1 MEKKEITSLD
11 LRFLVKELRKTL
23 AGGLV
28 RKIYQYGTSSKSKQL
43 LLEVFVPTK
52 GAFWLY
58 IDESKIFLTKFK
70 KAIPTEPPNFCM
82 FLRKHIMGRKIKDIR
97 QHGFDRI
104 VEIEIGDNVLIVE
117 LFHPGNFILTDSTQA
132 IIMPLEVQKW
142 KDREIRPRRPYK
154 YPPKPSD
161 PFKMDLDDLR
171 TSILRSDKKIVAH
184 LATRFGLGSE
194 YAKEFCHRADIDPN
208 LTSKEMKIS
217 QLVSLHNVIDTI
229 SKRALEPSIY
239 DDFVSAFPLKSI
251 STPPKQTKTFSE
263 ALDEFFSSQ
272 QIEIVKEEKEREVV
286 EEKEKV
292 ERIVTQQTQAG
303 EKWERIEKES
313 KDRADRI
320 YNHYSTVEGALA
332 GVRKARDS
340 GLSWDEIREK
350 TSTEATP
357 EAESIKEIR
366 EGDGVIVLNLGGMDV
381 EIDITKT
388 VEENAAKYYED
399 AKWAKRKMGGL
410 GEAMEDHKEK
420 LEEAQAKEERTEQ
433 TDFREE
439 VFPKEKREYEEER
452 DERDE
457 EGEIVTAT
465 GPEEKERKP
474 RKKWYEKFR
483 WFFTSDGLLV
493 VAGKDATSNENLIK
507 KHADNNDLIFHADI
521 HGAAFAVIKTQG
533 MEVPDESRKEAA
545 EFAAAHCKAWNKGI
559 GNVDVFSV
567 KPEQVSKSPPSG
579 QSLPKGSFMIYGERE
594 WYRDLELKLAIG
606 VKIEREEGS
615 RVLSGPVM
623 AMRKHTD
630 YFVTIKPGFK
640 KSLELA
646 RTVKNKILMKSSP
659 ENKFI
664 IEQTP
669 LDEFQALIPSGT
681 GEIAEYA

>member
-1 MEKKEITSLD
+1 MEKKTEITSLD

-28 RKIYQYGTSSKSKQL
+28 RKIYQYGKTSKSKQL
-43 LLEVFVPTK
+43 FFEVFVPSK

-58 IDESKIFLTKFK
+58 IDEGKIFLTKFK
-70 KAIPTEPPNFCM
+70 KAVPTEPPNFCM
-82 FLRKHIMGRKIKDIR
+82 FLRKHVMGRKVKDIR

-117 LFHPGNFILTDSTQA
+117 LFHPGNFILTDSTQQ

-154 YPPKPSD
+154 YPPKPTD
-161 PFKMDLDDLR
+161 PFGMDLDDLR
-171 TSILRSDKKIVAH
+171 TSVLRSDKKLIAH
-184 LATRFGLGSE
+184 LAKTFSLGSV
-194 YAKEFCHRADIDPN
+194 YAKEVVWRADIDPE
-208 LTSKEMKIS
+208 TPSKDLKIS
-217 QLVSLHNVIDTI
+217 QLVALQNAIDSIPKQSLD
-229 SKRALEPSIY
+229 PSIY
-239 DDFVSAFPLKSI
+239 DDFVSAFPLQSI
-251 STPPKQTKTFSE
+251 TKFPKKTKTFSE
-263 ALDEFFSSQ
+263 ALDEFFSYQ
-272 QIEIVKEEKEREVV
+272 QIEVVKETKEREVK

-292 ERIVTQQTQAG
+292 ERIVTQQTEAG
-303 EKWERIEKES
+303 EKWERIERES
-313 KDRADRI
+313 KEIADRI
-320 YNHYSTVEGALA
+320 YSHYSTVEGALA
-332 GVRKARDS
+332 GIRKARDS
-340 GLSWDEIREK
+340 GLSWDEIKEK
-350 TSTEATP
+350 IPTEDTP

-366 EGDGVIVLNLGGMDV
+366 EGDGVVILNLGGLDV

-388 VEENAAKYYED
+388 VEENAAKYYEE
-399 AKWAKRKMGGL
+399 AKWARRKMGGL
-410 GEAMEDHKEK
+410 EEAMEDHKEK
-420 LEEAQAKEERTEQ
+420 LEEAKS
-433 TDFREE
+433 REE
-439 VFPKEKREYEEER
+439 KAGEEDFKERVFPTEKREYEEEK
-452 DERDE
+452 EEE
-457 EGEIVTAT
+457 EGEIVIAT
-465 GPEEKERKP
+465 GPEEKERRP

-507 KHADNNDLIFHADI
+507 KHADNNDIIFHADI
-521 HGAAFAVIKTQG
+521 HGAAFVVIKTQG

-579 QSLPKGSFMIYGERE
+579 QSLPKGSFMIYGERV

-606 VKIEREEGS
+606 VKIDREEGVS

-646 RTVKNKILMKSSP
+646 RTVKNKILVKSSP

-664 IEQTP
+664 IENTP
-669 LDEFQALIPSGT
+669 LDEFQALIPAGT
-681 GEIAEYA
+681 GEVAEYA